1 MLPGVLP
8 LKRWLRMCSKM
19 AAKLI
24 NSSDESSMG
33 SAVYFSR
40 RVFTENL
47 KQKHTEKEKL
57 EKHNAMGKKFYFS
70 TSQMRR
76 IWTSSWPCAAQAD
89 GMQPCTVPKQTNVLL
104 YLNPVTIA
112 WRRVFFFFGN
122 HAILSYWGH
131 PDCLVYCTMYPFS
144 ALAVLSWKQYN

>member
-1 MLPGVLP
+1 
-8 LKRWLRMCSKM
+8 MCSKM

-57 EKHNAMGKKFYFS
+57 EKHKTMQWGK
-70 TSQMRR
+70 
-76 IWTSSWPCAAQAD
+76 
-89 GMQPCTVPKQTNVLL
+89 N
-104 YLNPVTIA
+104 
-112 WRRVFFFFGN
+112 
-122 HAILSYWGH
+122 
-131 PDCLVYCTMYPFS
+131 
-144 ALAVLSWKQYN
+144 

>member
-1 MLPGVLP
+1 
-8 LKRWLRMCSKM
+8 MCSKM

-57 EKHNAMGKKFYFS
+57 EKHKTMQWGKNEFYFS

-76 IWTSSWPCAAQAD
+76 I
-89 GMQPCTVPKQTNVLL
+89 
-104 YLNPVTIA
+104 
-112 WRRVFFFFGN
+112 
-122 HAILSYWGH
+122 
-131 PDCLVYCTMYPFS
+131 
-144 ALAVLSWKQYN
+144 

>member
-47 KQKHTEKEKL
+47 KQKHTEREKL
-57 EKHNAMGKKFYFS
+57 EKHE
-70 TSQMRR
+70 T
-76 IWTSSWPCAAQAD
+76 
-89 GMQPCTVPKQTNVLL
+89 MQ
-104 YLNPVTIA
+104 
-112 WRRVFFFFGN
+112 RE
-122 HAILSYWGH
+122 
-131 PDCLVYCTMYPFS
+131 
-144 ALAVLSWKQYN
+144 